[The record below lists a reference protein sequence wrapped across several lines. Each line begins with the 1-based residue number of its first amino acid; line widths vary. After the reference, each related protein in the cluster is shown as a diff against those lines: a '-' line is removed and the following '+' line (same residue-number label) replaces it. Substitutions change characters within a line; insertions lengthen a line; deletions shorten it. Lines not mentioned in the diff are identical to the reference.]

1 MIPVPAPPPTIGERL
16 DQRVVTRLKA
26 LVTAIG
32 VAGILTGGMVLRG
45 YALHQPLLTTVY
57 PGLRA
62 MSVMTATALCLLAA
76 GLLAAQLRGRRLGYL
91 LNGGVLALTACVLI
105 SHAVYRAE
113 VISPGLARSLF
124 GYDPELAGRTS
135 VATAAVLSLI
145 ACALLLK
152 LHSRA
157 AGTRL
162 PDACAGVGLVV
173 AGMAVISY
181 AYAFRTSTL
190 LYALR
195 APSDHAGS

>member
-1 MIPVPAPPPTIGERL
+1 MIPVPVPPTTIGERL

-32 VAGILTGGMVLRG
+32 VAGVLTGGVVLCG

-76 GLLAAQLRGRRLGYL
+76 GLLAVQVRVKHLSFL

-105 SHAVYRAE
+105 SHAVYQDD
-113 VISPGLARSLF
+113 VISQSLARGLF
-124 GYDPELAGRTS
+124 GYAPELAGRTS

-162 PDACAGVGLVV
+162 PDTCAGVGLVV
-173 AGMAVISY
+173 AGMTVVSY
-181 AYAFRTSTL
+181 AYGVL
-190 LYALR
+190 DLYALIR
-195 APSDHAGS
+195 P